1 MAAEVHKR
9 NTMESLSL
17 QKSEEGMTLIEVI
30 AVIVLITLI
39 MVTVGKSVFTSS
51 SAAKAKL
58 NVTKMNTIKG
68 YLGQY
73 RLQYNSYPAKLDE
86 LIHPSAQVKQSGELF
101 TPLAQE
107 SDMKDIYGT
116 PYIYLPENN
125 GRSYVLKTLGEDGLE
140 GGEGTNQDVEIR
152 P

>member
-1 MAAEVHKR
+1 
-9 NTMESLSL
+9 MERIAR
-17 QKSEEGMTLIEVI
+17 SEAGMTLIEVI

-39 MVTVGKSVFTSS
+39 AVTVGKNVFTSS

-58 NVTKMNTIKG
+58 NVTKMTTLKG

-73 RLQYNSYPAKLDE
+73 RLQYNNYPARLED
-86 LIHPSAQVKQSGELF
+86 LVRPSADAKKSGELF

-107 SDMKDIYGT
+107 SDLKDVYGSD
-116 PYIYLPENN
+116 YRYAQENN
-125 GRSYVLKTLGEDGLE
+125 GRSYVLKTLGEDGAE
-140 GGEGTNQDVEIR
+140 GGEGAAQDVEIR

>member
-1 MAAEVHKR
+1 MNDTNEKR
-9 NTMESLSL
+9 SRIDSNES
-17 QKSEEGMTLIEVI
+17 GMTLIEVI

-39 MVTVGKSVFTSS
+39 MVTVGNRVFTSS

-58 NVTKMNTIKG
+58 NVTKMNTLKG

-73 RLQYNSYPAKLDE
+73 RLQYNVYPSKLE
-86 LIHPSAQVKQSGELF
+86 NLLKPSAETKQAGDIF

-107 SDMKDIYGT
+107 SDMSDIYNNKFL
-116 PYIYLPENN
+116 YNAENN
-125 GRSYVLKTLGEDGLE
+125 GRSYKLKSLGEDGAE
-140 GGEGTNQDVEIR
+140 GGEGPSQDVTME

>member
-1 MAAEVHKR
+1 M
-9 NTMESLSL
+9 
-17 QKSEEGMTLIEVI
+17 KSPFAQETSEAGMTLIEVI

-39 MVTVGKSVFTSS
+39 MVTVGKNVFSSS

-58 NVTKMNTIKG
+58 NVTKLNTIKG

-73 RLQYNSYPAKLDE
+73 RLQYNSYPSKLDE
-86 LIHPSAQVKQSGELF
+86 LIHPSAAVKQSGELF

-107 SDMKDIYGT
+107 NDLKDIYGT
-116 PYIYLPENN
+116 PIIYIPENN
-125 GRSYVLKTLGEDGLE
+125 GRSYVLKSLGEDGLE
-140 GGEGTNQDVEIR
+140 GGEGANQDVEIR

>member
-1 MAAEVHKR
+1 MQIDGKMTRVDGQER
-9 NTMESLSL
+9 FGSQQS
-17 QKSEEGMTLIEVI
+17 GMTLIEVI

-39 MVTVGKSVFTSS
+39 MVTVGNRVFTSS

-58 NVTKMNTIKG
+58 NVAKMNTLKG

-73 RLQYNSYPAKLDE
+73 RLQYNVYPSKLE
-86 LIHPSAQVKQSGELF
+86 NLLKPSAETKQAGDIF

-107 SDMKDIYGT
+107 SDMTDIYKNN
-116 PYIYLPENN
+116 YIYTPENN
-125 GRSYVLKTLGEDGLE
+125 GRSYRLKSLGEDGVE
-140 GGEGTNQDVEIR
+140 GGDGPNQDVEVS